1 MDRFAALLRTFILYV
16 RCRCRSYECQAPAD
30 VRVYGGMLGPR
41 MCAVGKL
48 SGFYNKRGN
57 DDSSLAG
64 KMMRL
69 FIMTGGGR
77 ILLSN

>member
-1 MDRFAALLRTFILYV
+1 MVYFSV
-16 RCRCRSYECQAPAD
+16 RCRCPYDRSYECQASAD
-30 VRVYGGMLGPR
+30 VTVYGGMLGPR

-69 FIMTGGGR
+69 FIMTGGK
-77 ILLSN
+77 ITSP